1 MAPSVDDIR
10 ERIDY
15 YLQFRT
21 ERRSYVE
28 IAFFGGNFLG
38 LPARQCRRM
47 LELASEYI
55 DRRRVDG
62 IRFSTRPDTV
72 DRERVATIN
81 AFPVT
86 TVEIG
91 AQSMDNRV
99 LAAARR
105 GHSAEDT
112 ARAVQLLK
120 STACRIGLQLM
131 AGLPGESEAGS
142 LASARAAA
150 SLAPD
155 FVRIYPTLV
164 IAGSGLSH
172 RYAAGF
178 YRPLT
183 LEAAVRRVKG
193 AFLIFRQHGVAVVR
207 MGLQASR
214 ELDDGAALLAGPYHP
229 AFGDLVMAS
238 LFLDAAVSLLDRGFG
253 THGGLSVFV
262 HPRCV
267 SRMRG
272 QKNANVNMLQKRYR
286 IQSIRVETDKS
297 LAENMLRINGSPA
310 VAVYN

>member
-1 MAPSVDDIR
+1 VPSVADIR

-15 YLQFRT
+15 QLQFRS
-21 ERRSYVE
+21 ERRSRVE

-38 LPARQCRRM
+38 LPARQSRRL
-47 LELASEYI
+47 LELASEYV

-72 DRERVATIN
+72 DSERLATIN

-86 TVEIG
+86 TVELG

-99 LAAARR
+99 LALVRR

-112 ARAVQLLK
+112 AHAVQLLK

-131 AGLPGESEAGS
+131 VGLPGENEAGT

-150 SLAPD
+150 ALNPD

-164 IAGSGLSH
+164 IAGSGLGR
-172 RYAAGF
+172 RYAAGL

-183 LEAAVRRVKG
+183 LEAAVRRVKA
-193 AFLIFRQHGVAVVR
+193 AFLIFRQRGAAVVR

-214 ELDDGAALLAGPYHP
+214 ELDDGVALLAGPYHP
-229 AFGDLVMAS
+229 AFADLVMAS
-238 LFLDAAVSLLDRGFG
+238 LFLDAAVALLNRGFRR
-253 THGGLSVFV
+253 HGGLSLFV

-272 QKNANVNMLQKRYR
+272 QKNANLKILQKRFR
-286 IQSIRVETDKS
+286 IQSIRVQTDKT
-297 LAENMLRINGSPA
+297 LAENMMRISGSPA
-310 VAVYN
+310 VAVHG